1 MIQIKQVI
9 DSKDLYKFIKFPFDL
24 YKNSKYWVPP
34 IIKQEI
40 DSFNSSINPNL
51 KESSL
56 KQFIAIKNKKIVGR
70 IAVIINWNEIKN
82 KKIRKIRFGWFDF
95 IDDLN
100 VSLLLLEK
108 VKEIGRKHEM
118 DFMEGPMGF
127 NNLDKVGVLTSG
139 YDIIGT
145 MISSYNYKYY
155 VKHYEKHGFLE
166 EKKYHEKTFMFKD
179 IDPSYYSKMSE
190 VVKKRNNLK
199 EINFNKTSEIMLRAN
214 EMFDLFNKS
223 YSSLSSFVRISEEQ
237 KEYMKKSYLNFINPE
252 FIKFVENDKNEIV
265 GFGIIMPSFAKALQ
279 KMRGKLFPFGFLH
292 LLRAKKNVKDVNLYL
307 IGILPEYQKLGV
319 TAIIFNSFIQT
330 LKNKGIEICRRTP
343 ELVDNISIDKI
354 WKNFNPKLIKTR
366 STYKLEILDF

>member
-1 MIQIKQVI
+1 
-9 DSKDLYKFIKFPFDL
+9 
-24 YKNSKYWVPP
+24 
-34 IIKQEI
+34 
-40 DSFNSSINPNL
+40 
-51 KESSL
+51 
-56 KQFIAIKNKKIVGR
+56 
-70 IAVIINWNEIKN
+70 
-82 KKIRKIRFGWFDF
+82 
-95 IDDLN
+95 
-100 VSLLLLEK
+100 
-108 VKEIGRKHEM
+108 
-118 DFMEGPMGF
+118 
-127 NNLDKVGVLTSG
+127 
-139 YDIIGT
+139 
-145 MISSYNYKYY
+145 
-155 VKHYEKHGFLE
+155 
-166 EKKYHEKTFMFKD
+166 
-179 IDPSYYSKMSE
+179 
-190 VVKKRNNLK
+190 
-199 EINFNKTSEIMLRAN
+199 MLRAN